1 MFEMVTFPDGR
12 MKYMYLARQVRQTL
26 HTFRDAI
33 TFSSLPKQ
41 ICFISVIPL
50 DGLTAHF
57 TQKFM
62 SPGSEF

>member
-1 MFEMVTFPDGR
+1 MFEMVTFPDGHV
-12 MKYMYLARQVRQTL
+12 KYMYLARQVRQTL

-33 TFSSLPKQ
+33 TFSALPKQ
-41 ICFISVIPL
+41 IYFISVISL

-57 TQKFM
+57 MQKFT